1 MAFDYTGTS
10 AGLFVRLGKLVNLGK
25 EHRSAQDTVVTHI
38 DEAVAK
44 YTATS
49 VDRVEY
55 LGQLAGDKNV
65 IADAAGRSLQLAVK
79 DAMERTIIEQ
89 AIAEAPQK
97 MDQPTLANALRVI
110 TIDMRSGTATQ
121 AIGTTSLS
129 IGTVAATMAETATQ
143 NQGTL
148 LLSLAPRYSYGGS
161 KQSAKP
167 DATDSILAETVE
179 ARCVRDARDGRLIR
193 GNEAFV
199 ISGADPVDRL
209 DRRWPQGSG
218 ASLALNATCG
228 SIEASSLAGQNMLN
242 NSGFERVNATP
253 FALDWTV
260 LTGTEGT
267 DIGSTTTSYRGSRA
281 LTFTG
286 KAALLHNIYQVMGQ
300 SGRPNIK
307 TNSVYFF
314 SAYIRA
320 ASGTLSGL
328 GTFALQ
334 LQDSTGTAISGCS
347 VTQTVSGIGTTWT
360 RVTGSFTT
368 PLNLPSEVRA
378 AITFTVALT
387 AGEVLYVDEVVL
399 AQAAYLYAGGPGA
412 CVVAGSS
419 DYQLDDRMT
428 RAITKTTNLW
438 QLELDRY
445 LNLASLDIQF
455 PSSATATISTTLIA

>member
-1 MAFDYTGTS
+1 M
-10 AGLFVRLGKLVNLGK
+10 
-25 EHRSAQDTVVTHI
+25 
-38 DEAVAK
+38 
-44 YTATS
+44 
-49 VDRVEY
+49 
-55 LGQLAGDKNV
+55 

-89 AIAEAPQK
+89 AVAEAPQK

-129 IGTVAATMAETATQ
+129 IGTVAATMAETNTA

-161 KQSAKP
+161 KQSTKP

-253 FALDWTV
+253 FALDWTIQ
-260 LTGTEGT
+260 TGTEGT
-267 DIGSTTTSYRGSRA
+267 NLKSTTTSYRGSRA
-281 LTFTG
+281 LEIVGATG
-286 KAALLHNIYQVMGQ
+286 ITHNIYEVMGQ

-320 ASGTLSGL
+320 GSGTLSG

-334 LQDSTGTAISGCS
+334 LRDGSNVEISGCS
-347 VTQTVSGIGTTWT
+347 VSQALSGVGTTWT
-360 RVTGSFTT
+360 RVSGSFTT
-368 PLNLPSEVRA
+368 PLNLPAEVRA
-378 AITFTVALT
+378 VITFTVNLPNT
-387 AGEVLYVDEVVL
+387 EVLYVDEVVL
-399 AQAAYLYAGGPGA
+399 AQAAYLYGGSQGPA
-412 CVVAGSS
+412 CCVVAGSS